1 MWPLFVMW
9 NAGLVNVVL
18 PTITVATLFIVA
30 VSLIKYITA
39 DTHIPIRDATKQHNW
54 HSVKCLT
61 ETRFDGHMV
70 LGVTLAIDL
79 NIGDGEIGTCY
90 CSVCESLMTT
100 GEGLYCDCCGVCA
113 DRGCIRAADRKFRCK
128 VISCSDKGRWKHHW
142 VKGKWIVSSGHHQV
156 ICLWGS
162 RVKSARKSV
171 ARNMDLPTTS
181 AAGVNMLCTSC
192 ANKN

>member
-1 MWPLFVMW
+1 MPPHLIEKELKTSKFTALDWLIHVVLTQATDLTDILNHTSRSRMWPLFIMW

-30 VSLIKYITA
+30 VSLIRYITA

-54 HSVKCLT
+54 HSVKRLT
-61 ETRFDGHMV
+61 E
-70 LGVTLAIDL
+70 
-79 NIGDGEIGTCY
+79 TCY
-90 CSVCESLMTT
+90 CSVCESLMMT

-142 VKGKWIVSSGHHQV
+142 VKGKW
-156 ICLWGS
+156 
-162 RVKSARKSV
+162 
-171 ARNMDLPTTS
+171 M
-181 AAGVNMLCTSC
+181 
-192 ANKN
+192 

>member
-1 MWPLFVMW
+1 MWPLFIMW

-18 PTITVATLFIVA
+18 PTITVVTLFIVA
-30 VSLIKYITA
+30 VSLIKHITA

-61 ETRFDGHMV
+61 ET
-70 LGVTLAIDL
+70 
-79 NIGDGEIGTCY
+79 CY
-90 CSVCESLMTT
+90 CSVCESLMMT

-142 VKGKWIVSSGHHQV
+142 VKGKWITMSHYLFGLYGYVL
-156 ICLWGS
+156 ITLMCWGNLPLGVTCEVCEEECGSEHGLADYQCCWCQYAVHELCQQKLTEAS
-162 RVKSARKSV
+162 RLNFKS
-171 ARNMDLPTTS
+171 
-181 AAGVNMLCTSC
+181 
-192 ANKN
+192 